1 MAAPD
6 AFATVPPEGASSPRV
21 WWRGLPPRRRKVL
34 RALSAFG
41 VIVILIV
48 GAGLA
53 RFLSAENAERDDEL
67 ALIQAEIKGDAAGML
82 AQLGG
87 CKYPWVGAPGARSAA
102 ARACVD
108 SVSAN
113 AHDARLRRTG
123 AVKILQLES
132 KAVKTPAGAT
142 TKSRVAWTV
151 IGTLP
156 VVQCVEVRRTGDFLS
171 GVHVQLVGVSAP
183 IHGEGK
189 CWKESQ
195 IEREEEEATKVE
207 QGR

>member
-6 AFATVPPEGASSPRV
+6 ARATGPPEGASSPRA
-21 WWRGLPPRRRKVL
+21 WWRGLPARQRKIL
-34 RALSAFG
+34 RALSALG
-41 VIVILIV
+41 LIVVLLV

-87 CKYPWVGAPGARSAA
+87 CSYPWVGTPIARHAA
-102 ARACVD
+102 ARACVA

-113 AHDARLRRTG
+113 AHDARLRRAG

-132 KAVKTPAGAT
+132 KAVKTLDGAT
-142 TKSRVAWTV
+142 AKSRVAWTV

-171 GVHVQLVGVSAP
+171 GVHVQLIGVSAP

-195 IEREEEEATKVE
+195 VEREEEEATKVE
-207 QGR
+207 EGR